1 MLNLITA
8 LGLLVDAAKIAPGS
22 QNVDKSVEEPQTA
35 EDLVVAA
42 ESYCRRST
50 RLFNLLTRNSGDC
63 SKDHSAVVEL
73 SRLGGTEQDMHFLL
87 SPCEQNFRKQRWY
100 LVTCSEH
107 E

>member
-1 MLNLITA
+1 MLTLITA
-8 LGLLVDAAKIAPGS
+8 LGLLVEAAKSAPGS
-22 QNVDKSVEEPQTA
+22 QNVDKSVAEPQTA

-50 RLFNLLTRNSGDC
+50 RLFDLLTRNSGDC
-63 SKDHSAVVEL
+63 SKDHSAVV
-73 SRLGGTEQDMHFLL
+73 LL
-87 SPCEQNFRKQRWY
+87 SPCEENFRKQRWY